1 MMKYFITAMM
11 CMFFGSAYVLAGD
24 AEETQMLETKKCVAC
39 DLNNAWFES
48 AALRKADFSGANL
61 YRANLEYADLR
72 GANFTGANQVM
83 QGCVEQTLLAQY
95 STVRP

>member
-39 DLNNAWFES
+39 DLNNAWLES
-48 AALRKADFSGANL
+48 AALRNSDFSV
-61 YRANLEYADLR
+61 
-72 GANFTGANQVM
+72 ANFTGANISNASFVDAKM
-83 QGCVEQTLLAQY
+83 RGARFHNTN
-95 STVRP
+95 TDGIRF